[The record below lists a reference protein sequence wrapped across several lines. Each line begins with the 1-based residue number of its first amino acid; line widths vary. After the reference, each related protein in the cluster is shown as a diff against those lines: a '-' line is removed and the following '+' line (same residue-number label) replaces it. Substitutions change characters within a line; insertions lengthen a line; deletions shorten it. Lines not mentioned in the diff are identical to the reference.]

1 MSVGVATV
9 TPAMMRPPHL
19 AAQGA
24 GLLSRSLREVADSLA
39 AGFELLGLGL
49 TWFVLHVALGAL
61 VITKLVLLAVRG
73 AGPTASGH
81 RRRGG
86 T

>member
-1 MSVGVATV
+1 
-9 TPAMMRPPHL
+9 MRPSHL

-24 GLLSRSLREVADSLA
+24 GLLDRALREVTVSFA
-39 AGFELLGLGL
+39 AGAQLVRLALA
-49 TWFVLHVALGAL
+49 WFSLHVALGAL
-61 VITKLVLLAVRG
+61 VITKLVLLALRG
-73 AGPTASGH
+73 EGPTATGH